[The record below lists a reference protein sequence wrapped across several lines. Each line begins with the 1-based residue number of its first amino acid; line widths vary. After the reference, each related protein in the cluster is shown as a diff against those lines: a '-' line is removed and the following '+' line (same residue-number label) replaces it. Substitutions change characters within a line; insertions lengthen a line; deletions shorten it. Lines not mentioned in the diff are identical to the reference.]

1 MHPAAE
7 LAPDE
12 LTFHLSVAVSV
23 SVSVS
28 MWISSSSSSSMILS
42 DRLTSFSGSDNSA
55 LIAVTV
61 SRLDQAS
68 D

>member
-28 MWISSSSSSSMILS
+28 MWISSSSSSMILS